1 MRTNFLRL
9 LFGCALLLLVNVFSA
24 PAQTVTGSITGEV
37 ADPSGAVI
45 PGARVVAH
53 NLDTA
58 SIRLRR
64 RTRPAATA
72 STFYRSDAIR
82 SPSRPMGST
91 REPLHRSLL
100 KFFRPL
106 HST

>member
-53 NLDTA
+53 NLDTGVDTPTTTN
-58 SIRLRR
+58 SSGR
-64 RTRPAATA
+64 
-72 STFYRSDAIR
+72 YRIDFLPIGRYQVTIEANGVR
-82 SPSRPMGST
+82 QGSHCT
-91 REPLHRSLL
+91 V
-100 KFFRPL
+100 
-106 HST
+106 HS